1 MLFRAADSRHDRPSD
16 PTTPLKPH
24 QKIEQERE
32 EIQVSRQKRQSEFD
46 AWQRAWQQ
54 VLADMSV
61 DLDRLTPP
69 AHREGE
75 SLVLRPP
82 RIVM

>member
-1 MLFRAADSRHDRPSD
+1 MLFRAADSRLDRPPVPPS
-16 PTTPLKPH
+16 PLKPH
-24 QKIEQERE
+24 QKIEQDRE
-32 EIQVSRQKRQSEFD
+32 EIQVSRQKRQTEFD

-69 AHREGE
+69 TSRDGD

>member
-1 MLFRAADSRHDRPSD
+1 MLFRAADSRLKRSPVPSS
-16 PTTPLKPH
+16 PLKSP
-24 QKIEQERE
+24 QRIAQECE
-32 EIQVSRQKRQSEFD
+32 EIQVHRQKRQVEFD

-61 DLDRLTPP
+61 DLDRLPP
-69 AHREGE
+69 LTAPVEDP
-75 SLVLRPP
+75 LVLRTP

>member
-1 MLFRAADSRHDRPSD
+1 MLFRAADSRLDRPPVS
-16 PTTPLKPH
+16 PSPLKPH

-54 VLADMSV
+54 VLDDMSV

-69 AHREGE
+69 THREGD
-75 SLVLRPP
+75 SLVLRSP

>member
-1 MLFRAADSRHDRPSD
+1 M
-16 PTTPLKPH
+16 
-24 QKIEQERE
+24 
-32 EIQVSRQKRQSEFD
+32 SRQKRQSEFD

-61 DLDRLTPP
+61 DLERLTPP
-69 AHREGE
+69 THREGDA
-75 SLVLRPP
+75 LVLRPP

>member
-1 MLFRAADSRHDRPSD
+1 MLFRTADSRLDRPPVS
-16 PTTPLKPH
+16 TSLLKPH
-24 QKIEQERE
+24 QKIDQERE
-32 EIQVSRQKRQSEFD
+32 EIQLSRQKRQSEFD

-54 VLADMSV
+54 VLADMAV

-69 AHREGE
+69 SNREE
-75 SLVLRPP
+75 APLVLRPP